1 MKGWERGIFS
11 WYQPSREPHC
21 SKQLCW
27 WPWLWTDCNLNSF
40 PGRKRLLGMQC
51 SYLDWFYTALWVLSP
66 PFASKKWRTSKVS
79 FGGIAALP
87 GAKWKGSF
95 TQSCCK
101 ELPSSSC
108 LLPFPWRR
116 KGFILLYAW
125 GTAVCRCQTSLAF
138 SGSKEGFNQWN
149 KVRSCEFLAVN
160 KLNIIKHTRVFL
172 RRWIDCVC
180 LFLQYYFTE

>member
-27 WPWLWTDCNLNSF
+27 WPWLWKDCNLNSF

-51 SYLDWFYTALWVLSP
+51 SYLVLHS
-66 PFASKKWRTSKVS
+66 FVGSVSSFCFKKWRTNKVS

-95 TQSCCK
+95 TQSSCK

-160 KLNIIKHTRVFL
+160 KLNVIKHTRVFL